1 MYNFNKLT
9 QDQIPWEVMSMCY
22 DHTVFKSKQWAD
34 FLKEY
39 YKIQPF
45 VIAVSE
51 KEQIIGYFYGQQ
63 IKRMGIKIVASPFEG
78 WSTSYQGLTMLSPI
92 SINKRIDIYEEL
104 IPWLFKNKYCSFFQ
118 VTDWQLEVPECA
130 HRDVNFELIKGYVL
144 DLTLTEE
151 ELYKNMSYSS
161 VKYCINKA
169 NKNGVKIN
177 IANDIKQ
184 YAKDFYTQLSEVFV
198 KQGLK
203 PTHTEEQ
210 TYCMLNHTLPNQM
223 IALFATDRE
232 GNTIATAF
240 YPYDGFFGFFSGA
253 ACFHSARNI
262 YPNEPLMWEAIKEL
276 KNRGVKQMEFGGGRR
291 YKEKYG
297 PVPYVKPKLI
307 AAKYPWILTAK
318 NMAKSSYYSGRSL
331 IAKLKGNKANIGLS
345 KG

>member
-1 MYNFNKLT
+1 MPT
-9 QDQIPWEVMSMCY
+9 QDIPWEIMSKCY
-22 DHTVFKSKQWAD
+22 DHTVFKSKQWAA
-34 FLKEY
+34 FLEEY
-39 YKIQPF
+39 YKVKPF

-51 KEQIIGYFYGQQ
+51 KEQVIGYFYGQK

-92 SINKRIDIYEEL
+92 SVHKRIDIYEEL

-118 VTDWQLEVPECA
+118 ASDWQLEVPECV
-130 HRDVNFELIKGYVL
+130 HRDLNFELIKGYVL
-144 DLTLTEE
+144 DLTLSEE

-169 NKNGVKIN
+169 NKNGVEISAVK
-177 IANDIKQ
+177 DTKQ
-184 YAKDFYTQLSEVFV
+184 YSRDFFSQLSEVFG

-223 IALFATDRE
+223 IALSATDRE
-232 GNTIATAF
+232 GSAVASAF
-240 YPYDGFFGFFSGA
+240 YPYDGFYGFFSGA
-253 ACFHSARNI
+253 ASLHSARNLN
-262 YPNEPLMWEAIKEL
+262 PNEPLMWEAIKEL

-297 PVPYVKPKLI
+297 PTPFVKPKLV
-307 AAKYPWILTAK
+307 AAKYPWILTGK
-318 NMAKSSYYSGRSL
+318 NMAKSSYYGLRSL
-331 IAKLKGNKANIGLS
+331 IALLKGSKVNIGQK